1 MICNI
6 SIFGNITFLVTI
18 YDGHQYIA
26 KGVLKKW
33 GRIVFKIVSPTDDF
47 ETIKNGITLIVK

>member
-33 GRIVFKIVSPTDDF
+33 GRIVFKIVSPTDHF
-47 ETIKNGITLIVK
+47 ETIKMGLP